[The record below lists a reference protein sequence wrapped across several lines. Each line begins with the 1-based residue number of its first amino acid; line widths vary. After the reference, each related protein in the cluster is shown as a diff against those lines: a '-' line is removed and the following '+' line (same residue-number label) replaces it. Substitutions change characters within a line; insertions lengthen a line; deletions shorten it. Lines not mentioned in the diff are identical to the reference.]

1 MAWAVLSKNETYRI
15 FPVSKA
21 LIRPAPWQDW
31 CCTCMGES
39 TVKAT
44 VGNNEPSPESEYE
57 NDHAE
62 SPDPNDSDLL
72 RDQLKGE
79 TVEHAKPPRLED
91 EGQSG
96 GGGFGIM
103 KVPREGGRRRH
114 SWGGLVID
122 MWL

>member
-1 MAWAVLSKNETYRI
+1 
-15 FPVSKA
+15 
-21 LIRPAPWQDW
+21 
-31 CCTCMGES
+31 MGES

-44 VGNNEPSPESEYE
+44 VGNNEPSPDSEYE

-96 GGGFGIM
+96 G
-103 KVPREGGRRRH
+103 
-114 SWGGLVID
+114 
-122 MWL
+122 